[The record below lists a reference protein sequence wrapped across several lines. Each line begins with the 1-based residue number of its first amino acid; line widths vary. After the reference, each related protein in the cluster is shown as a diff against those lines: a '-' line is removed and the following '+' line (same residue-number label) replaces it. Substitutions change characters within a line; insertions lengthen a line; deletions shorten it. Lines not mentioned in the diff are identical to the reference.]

1 MPITALTTSDQCG
14 GMHAEG
20 RGAGGTRGG
29 GGGSRQ
35 LYKGRSDRHRA
46 VACWP
51 EPVLYSPGGIVL
63 PDIQQLFLTNL
74 EYLYVWVPSCRA
86 LPLPLPLPLLGVCVC
101 VCVCVA
107 VVCCGL
113 LYCGVGISRGCC
125 VLYSAALIAGQSRPS
140 T

>member
-74 EYLYVWVPSCRA
+74 EYLYVWVPSGRA
-86 LPLPLPLPLLGVCVC
+86 LAGAEAQEVAAGPQCCLLLKVQ
-101 VCVCVA
+101 
-107 VVCCGL
+107 
-113 LYCGVGISRGCC
+113 Y
-125 VLYSAALIAGQSRPS
+125 
-140 T
+140 TW